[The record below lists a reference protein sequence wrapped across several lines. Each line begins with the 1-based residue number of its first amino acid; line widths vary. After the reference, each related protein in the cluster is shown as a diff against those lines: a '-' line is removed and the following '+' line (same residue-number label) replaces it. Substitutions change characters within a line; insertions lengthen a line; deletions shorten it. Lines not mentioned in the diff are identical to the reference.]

1 MGARD
6 ILTFQNC
13 KTDILHVLDVQNL
26 RNSDVI
32 NKIINKNKQT
42 TTLSPSLAKN
52 QHSKKAFKK
61 MRPGQLH
68 ITVIKETMG
77 VMKRT
82 ICLPSSTPPPSPPI
96 SQPLIAH
103 HESTVVSTNL
113 RQMEEKRSNKQQH
126 QDNN

>member
-77 VMKRT
+77 VMKHRFYN
-82 ICLPSSTPPPSPPI
+82 S
-96 SQPLIAH
+96 H
-103 HESTVVSTNL
+103 GF
-113 RQMEEKRSNKQQH
+113 
-126 QDNN
+126 